1 MTGYTQFVEVFGDI
15 TLAHVATVI
24 FAFVFLFLAYR
35 KFSAYL
41 FKKHDAEQA
50 QAERV
55 NKALEAVDHLPE
67 YRKQS
72 LDIQEAFRMEFEEMR
87 KVQAETIAR
96 LDRMEEVNTK
106 RERNRT
112 RDKLLQLYR
121 YYTNPESN
129 PSKSW
134 TRMESEAFWE
144 IFGDYEE
151 AGGDGYMHTV
161 VQPAMNALNI
171 IDVYE
176 HY

>member
-1 MTGYTQFVEVFGDI
+1 
-15 TLAHVATVI
+15 
-24 FAFVFLFLAYR
+24 
-35 KFSAYL
+35 
-41 FKKHDAEQA
+41 
-50 QAERV
+50 
-55 NKALEAVDHLPE
+55 
-67 YRKQS
+67 
-72 LDIQEAFRMEFEEMR
+72 MEFEEMR